1 MEVSMKLKLT
11 LVTLTAAV
19 LGASSAALLAED
31 AGQVKVDYD
40 KAAAERTN
48 MPSREG
54 DEPGNLTVTFDP
66 AFTDRTNMKRTPE
79 EPKPVTI
86 SRDKAWQERT
96 NMLGSQPQTPASQT
110 AAAPK

>member
-1 MEVSMKLKLT
+1 MKLKLT

-31 AGQVKVDYD
+31 IGQVKVGYD
-40 KAAAERTN
+40 KATAERTN

-54 DEPGNLTVTFDP
+54 EDPGNLTVTFDP

-79 EPKPVTI
+79 TPKPVTI

-96 NMLGSQPQTPASQT
+96 NMLGSQPAAPAPQATASQ
-110 AAAPK
+110 K

>member
-1 MEVSMKLKLT
+1 MKLKLT

-31 AGQVKVDYD
+31 LTQVKVTYD

-54 DEPGNLTVTFDP
+54 ADPGNLKVTFDP
-66 AFTDRTNMKRTPE
+66 AVAERTNMQRPPE
-79 EPKPVTI
+79 QPKPVTI
-86 SRDKAWQERT
+86 SRDPAWQART
-96 NMLGSQPQTPASQT
+96 NMLGSQPQPAAQQT
-110 AAAPK
+110 ATTTK